1 MGKSPWN
8 WWRRHRKRRPL
19 QRKDAFKGKSFLLQQ
34 IEHGDLDPSE
44 YYQQALDELVFAER
58 DKQALADKWVA
69 YEASLRIKQDEID
82 RKYRKRYNKLMEDY
96 DRDENTM
103 LNYLR
108 EALVKEFKVDCWD
121 SALHAVGDGDL
132 KDFYYVYR
140 KIANGESQCSS

>member
-58 DKQALADKWVA
+58 DKKALADKWVA
-69 YEASLRIKQDEID
+69 HEDSLRIKQDEID
-82 RKYRKRYNKLMEDY
+82 RKYRKRYNKLMDDY

-108 EALVKEFKVDCWD
+108 EALMKEFKVDCWD
-121 SALHAVGDGDL
+121 RALDAVGDGDL

>member
-58 DKQALADKWVA
+58 DKKALADKWVA
-69 YEASLRIKQDEID
+69 YEASLRVRQDEID
-82 RKYRKRYNKLMEDY
+82 RKYRKRYNKLMDDY

-108 EALVKEFKVDCWD
+108 EALMKEFEVDCWD
-121 SALHAVGDGDL
+121 RALDAVGDGDL

-140 KIANGESQCSS
+140 KIANGENQCSS